1 LINVYF
7 DITSKKVFTSAQLD
21 AQALVVGATCI
32 LGRTIYRVVGAHE
45 IERSYTRI
53 GVGVQPFSQLCTI
66 KPIGEYARSAYVGKI
81 TWF

>member
-1 LINVYF
+1 LVNVYF
-7 DITSKKVFTSAQLD
+7 DITSKKVFTSRDLDGQL
-21 AQALVVGATCI
+21 LVVGAMCI
-32 LGRTIYRVVGAHE
+32 LGRTIFRVIAAHE
-45 IERSYTRI
+45 IEKTYTRV